1 MRPQARLLQM
11 PGRFGIQTVN
21 HETEDVLKP
30 GARIDLV
37 MTTTDGLTRDAL
49 VHKRLFRI
57 GHECR
62 FVLAVGRHSVR
73 IQSAVRNQLP
83 DLHRTQTNDLPPE
96 IKVCP

>member
-37 MTTTDGLTRDAL
+37 MTTTDGLL
-49 VHKRLFRI
+49 
-57 GHECR
+57 
-62 FVLAVGRHSVR
+62 S
-73 IQSAVRNQLP
+73 
-83 DLHRTQTNDLPPE
+83 
-96 IKVCP
+96 